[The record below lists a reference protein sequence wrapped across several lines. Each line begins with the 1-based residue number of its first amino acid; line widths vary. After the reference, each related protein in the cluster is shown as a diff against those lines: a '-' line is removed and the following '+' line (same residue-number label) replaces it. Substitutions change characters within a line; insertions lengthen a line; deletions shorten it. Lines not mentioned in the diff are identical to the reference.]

1 MNIMKKVLKF
11 AVMALAAA
19 LTLAACEKKGGDEE
33 TPQEVSVDG
42 KQWCFEWS
50 GMGAPIDCV
59 LDLGVNTEK
68 TAYFLMDGA
77 VMGAEGWVPYFGG
90 TYSITETD
98 ATSGKIAIVDPTDP
112 SGSEVV
118 FEYKELTE
126 KTVKISNAVPFGLE
140 NAAATLSETKLEM
153 AQM

>member
-19 LTLAACEKKGGDEE
+19 LTLAACEKKGGEEE
-33 TPQEVSVDG
+33 TPKVSVDG

-50 GMGAPIDCV
+50 GMGMPINCV
-59 LDLGVNTEK
+59 LDLGVNTDK
-68 TAYFLMDGA
+68 TAYFLMDGT

-90 TYSITETD
+90 TYKITETD
-98 ATSGKIAIVDPTDP
+98 ETSGKITIVDPSDP
-112 SGSEVV
+112 TASEVV
-118 FEYKELTE
+118 FEYKELTD
-126 KTVKISNAVPFGLE
+126 KTVKISNAAPFALE
-140 NAAATLSETKLEM
+140 NVAATASEKKLEM

>member
-33 TPQEVSVDG
+33 APKVSVDG

-50 GMGAPIDCV
+50 GMGAPLNCV
-59 LDLGVNTEK
+59 LDLGVNTDK
-68 TAYFLMDGA
+68 TAYFLIDGA
-77 VMGAEGWVPYFGG
+77 AMDAEGWMPFFGG
-90 TYSITETD
+90 TYKITETD
-98 ATSGKIAIVDPTDP
+98 ETSGKIVIVDPQDP
-112 SGSEVV
+112 TASEVV

-126 KTVKISNAVPFGLE
+126 KTVKISNVAPFGLE
-140 NAAATLSETKLEM
+140 NVEATLSETKLEM
-153 AQM
+153 VVM